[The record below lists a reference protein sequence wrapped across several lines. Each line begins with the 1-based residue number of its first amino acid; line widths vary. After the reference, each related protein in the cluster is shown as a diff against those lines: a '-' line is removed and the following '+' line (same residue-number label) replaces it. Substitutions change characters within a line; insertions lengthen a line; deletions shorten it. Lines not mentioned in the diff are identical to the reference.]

1 MEYKTTEAQR
11 KASAKYQANNRCK
24 ITIDVTPDQREYINE
39 YCSTRGGTA
48 THIKDLLR
56 ADMRHNGVEPF

>member
-1 MEYKTTEAQR
+1 MEYKTTESQR

-24 ITIDVTPDQREYINE
+24 ITVDVTPEQRQYIND

-48 THIKDLLR
+48 TYIKDLLR
-56 ADMRHNGVEPF
+56 ADMARNGVNPF